1 MRSFATRPCGEQMED
16 GEGAPGVLDP
26 MRQGDGYRILTSN
39 PEGQADRIMLDD
51 STPEAVEGLNEKIG
65 QGYLSEEG
73 RTQNDELL
81 EAGDG
86 ESAGLLSGDKDE
98 EEDGEA
104 IEIGMKEGGNRDD
117 EKKVAAENSPKGDRM
132 PWKILFVIYAV
143 IASDA
148 IALTLILPFVPGLV
162 NTTATLKPISCKAIS
177 QQHAHFNPQ

>member
-1 MRSFATRPCGEQMED
+1 VRSFATRPCGEQMED
-16 GEGAPGVLDP
+16 GEGAQGVLDP

-39 PEGQADRIMLDD
+39 PEGQAGIMLDD
-51 STPEAVEGLNEKIG
+51 STLGEGLNEKIG
-65 QGYLSEEG
+65 QGYLSEEA
-73 RTQNDELL
+73 RIHNDELL

>member
-1 MRSFATRPCGEQMED
+1 MVAVVRNKTGAQMED

-86 ESAGLLSGDKDE
+86 ESAGLLSGDKKDDE
-98 EEDGEA
+98 DDGNA
-104 IEIGMKEGGNRDD
+104 IEIGMTEGGKRDD
-117 EKKVAAENSPKGDRM
+117 EKVAAENSPKGDGM

-148 IALTLILPFVPGLV
+148 IALTLILPFVPGKV
-162 NTTATLKPISCKAIS
+162 
-177 QQHAHFNPQ
+177 